1 MALRNKCRTA
11 MEKLT
16 KIERIRLS
24 STLAENLGKLKPF
37 GIKKSKF
44 IRQAIE
50 EKIERDLPKLNAENR
65 RLANLTKYPF

>member
-1 MALRNKCRTA
+1 

>member
-1 MALRNKCRTA
+1 

-50 EKIERDLPKLNAENR
+50 EKIERDLPKLNAEKR
-65 RLANLTKYPF
+65 RLANLIKYPF

>member
-1 MALRNKCRTA
+1 

-24 STLAENLGKLKPF
+24 STLAENLDKLKPY

-50 EKIERDLPKLNAENR
+50 EKIERDLPKLNAEKR
-65 RLANLTKYPF
+65 RLDNLIKYPF

>member
-1 MALRNKCRTA
+1 MKK
-11 MEKLT
+11 EKLT
-16 KIERIRLS
+16 KIERVRLS
-24 STLAENLGKLKPF
+24 STLAENLGKLKPY

-50 EKIERDLPKLNAENR
+50 EKIERDLPKLNAEKR